1 MIAIDMAE
9 PAATL
14 VDFCIDLENRP
25 FKWSLGKVKI
35 HGMLPIKLLSLLQIP
50 VPASVSKYP

>member
-1 MIAIDMAE
+1 MAE

-25 FKWSLGKVKI
+25 FKWPLGKVKI
-35 HGMLPIKLLSLLQIP
+35 HEMLPSKLLGLLQIP
-50 VPASVSKYP
+50 AAASVSKHP